1 MNRTT
6 IKAARDLAVIAAG
19 AAILAVAESVG
30 DLGLPHEVSVI
41 VSTVALALYRVL
53 RDVKESCSEQSCC
66 HE

>member
-19 AAILAVAESVG
+19 AAVLAVAESVG
-30 DLGLPHEVSVI
+30 DLGLPHEVSIV

-53 RDVKESCSEQSCC
+53 RDLKESRSESCC
-66 HE
+66 NE

>member
-19 AAILAVAESVG
+19 AAVLAVAESVG

-53 RDVKESCSEQSCC
+53 RDV
-66 HE
+66 

>member
-19 AAILAVAESVG
+19 AAVLAVAESAG
-30 DLGLPHEVSVI
+30 DLGLPHEVSIV

-53 RDVKESCSEQSCC
+53 RDLKESRSESCC
-66 HE
+66 NE

>member
-6 IKAARDLAVIAAG
+6 IKAVRDLAVIAAG
-19 AAILAVAESVG
+19 AAVLAVAESVG

-53 RDVKESCSEQSCC
+53 RNVKESRSEQCC
-66 HE
+66 CNE